1 MHAQTKQGA
10 ILAAFF
16 AGYSLTQLV
25 GGMSLPV
32 WTMILIKWAQPTCCF
47 K

>member
-1 MHAQTKQGA
+1 MLVSFIQTEQGA

-25 GGMSLPV
+25 GGKLLSV
-32 WTMILIKWAQPTCCF
+32 LISTK
-47 K
+47 